1 MKFTAVTSVA
11 ASVAALGFALLPAA
25 AVAAPVPNVAFTGT
39 VTVSGEPSGSH
50 YIINTGTWTA
60 SGFVS
65 GIFDVSEK
73 TWFGGG
79 PGGTVHDVSTLT
91 GAAGTITVD
100 VQGRFV
106 SFTAASA
113 HVQGVWAITGGTGAY
128 ASLSGNGDFDAT
140 VNRSVRPD
148 IVTESLTGVAENGAS
163 Q

>member
-1 MKFTAVTSVA
+1 MKLTAVTSL
-11 ASVAALGFALLPAA
+11 AALSLALAPAA
-25 AVAAPVPNVAFTGT
+25 AVAAPAPNVAFTGT
-39 VTVSGEPSGSH
+39 ITVSGEPAGSH

-65 GIFDVSEK
+65 GTFAVSEK
-73 TWFGGG
+73 TWFG
-79 PGGTVHDVSTLT
+79 GGTVHDVSTLT

-113 HVQGVWAITGGTGAY
+113 RVQGVWAITGGTGAY
-128 ASLSGNGDFDAT
+128 ASLSGTGDYDGT

-148 IVTESLTGVAENGAS
+148 IVTESLTGVAEDGANT
-163 Q
+163 